1 MALPQEIIR
10 KKRDGA
16 ALERGEVE
24 EFVRGAGGAWD
35 PEQLAAMLMAIFFRG
50 MDAQETA
57 WLTEAMMR
65 SGTVLELREVAG
77 RKVDKHSTGGVGD
90 KISVPLAPLVAA
102 CGVPVPMISGRGLGH
117 TGGTLDKLES
127 IPGFRTNLDARAF
140 ADCVARHGLCLI
152 GQTDDLAPADRRLY
166 ALRDVTA
173 TVECIPLIVSS
184 ILSKKLAEGIDA
196 LVLDVKFGSGAFMA
210 EIERSRELA
219 RALVRAA
226 HAMGK
231 GVAALLTDMSVP
243 LGQAIGNANEI
254 QESID
259 VLRGGGPADVREL
272 TLVLGAEMLRLGG
285 VESNLASATERLERA
300 LSSGEALRKFAE
312 LIEAQGGDPRVV
324 DDPNLLPRAPHAQ
337 SFVAEREGYLHVRDC
352 RQLGIAALE
361 LGAGRRRASDR
372 IDPGVGLDMRV
383 RAGAWVHAGDELVRI
398 AHRGVGLEAAER
410 ALRRALLIQDEAPAA
425 HPLILERIEVDDG
438 DAVRSTPH
446 ASGGSSRA
454 RA

>member
-1 MALPQEIIR
+1 MSLTQEIIR
-10 KKRDGA
+10 KKRDGG
-16 ALERGEVE
+16 ALERAEIE
-24 EFVRGAGGAWD
+24 RFVRGASARAGAPEAWD

-50 MDAQETA
+50 MSAEETA
-57 WLTEAMMR
+57 ALTEAMMR
-65 SGTVLELREVAG
+65 SGIVLELSAVPG
-77 RKVDKHSTGGVGD
+77 IKVDKHSTGGVGD
-90 KISVPLAPLVAA
+90 KISIPLAPLVAA

-127 IPGFRTNLDARAF
+127 IPGFRTNLDTRAF

-184 ILSKKLAEGIDA
+184 ILSKKLAEGIDS
-196 LVLDVKFGSGAFMA
+196 LVLDVKFGSGAFMQ
-210 EIERSRELA
+210 EIERARELA

-243 LGQAIGNANEI
+243 LGVAIGNANEI
-254 QESID
+254 EESIE

-272 TLVLGAEMLRLGG
+272 TLALGAEMLRLGG
-285 VESNLASATERLERA
+285 VAPDLASARERLQRTIA
-300 LSSGEALRKFAE
+300 SGAGLQKLAE

-324 DDPNLLPRAPHAQ
+324 DDPQRLPQPSQRAIFAAP
-337 SFVAEREGYLHVRDC
+337 RDGYLHVRDC
-352 RQLGIAALE
+352 RLLGVAALE
-361 LGAGRRRASDR
+361 LGAGRRRAADR
-372 IDPGVGLDMRV
+372 IDPAVGLRV
-383 RAGAWVHAGDELVRI
+383 RVRSGNFVHRGDPLIEIEHAG
-398 AHRGVGLEAAER
+398 RGLDA
-410 ALRRALLIQDEAPAA
+410 ALRSLDLALAIEEEPPTP

-438 DAVRSTPH
+438 GST
-446 ASGGSSRA
+446 RA
-454 RA
+454 TPW